1 MNVKKTVFVL
11 ATLAGLVQGLA
22 EPKCDLRGGAAE
34 ADDAAICNGRVNG
47 VRIETLSD
55 GWTFR
60 LEGETAERSV
70 RVPHDW
76 GIESGFLKAGACP
89 AQGDLPFV
97 GKGFYRRAFDGF
109 TPPPGG
115 RTYLTLDGV
124 QCRSVVKLNGKT
136 VSGRPFGYASETI
149 DVTDALK
156 DSGNV
161 LEVEAENVP
170 ASSRWYPG
178 SGIFRDVTVRVC
190 PPDHVKP
197 NTLFVRTI
205 EANEKSARV
214 AVSFEWRG
222 GASNFVFSVENP
234 RLWSPESPA
243 LYDLELFGEKFRY
256 GIRTAVFD
264 PQKGFFLNGVHR
276 QMKGVCLHHDLGP
289 IGAAFDRDFARR
301 QLALLKEMGCDAIR
315 TSHNPPAAALLDLC
329 DEMGLMVMD
338 EAFDMW
344 EEWKGDYSVFW
355 KDWHVRDLAEFV
367 RRDRSHPSV
376 VMWSM
381 GNELLEHNDKTPERP
396 IRIAAELNSIIKAN
410 DLTRPVTFGSWK
422 SAPMWNGC
430 QNTVDAFGANY
441 LPFKYAEFSKRN
453 PKVGL
458 VATETSSCVS
468 SRGEY
473 FFPVVAS
480 PITGEG
486 DLKRRRDE
494 GRDNMVRGGQMS
506 GYDLWGPHPNDYPP
520 DVEFEH
526 QERNPQ
532 VYGEFVWTGFDYL
545 GEPDPCSKS
554 GGRSSYFGIF
564 DLAGIPKDRY
574 WLYKS
579 HWRPDEPT
587 AHILPHWTWPGREG
601 EVTPVHVY
609 TSGDEAELFVNGVS
623 QGRKRRGEYE
633 YRFVWNDVRYE
644 PGEVRVKTWRNGK
657 EWAEDVVKTALEP
670 VRVERSERRFGRITF
685 VTFALKD
692 KNGTV
697 CPNADQV
704 LAFETRPGTRLV
716 SLCNG
721 DATSREDFRGS
732 SMHTFHGFLVAAVEG
747 PAEGLVISPRVA
759 TQEWRPKE
767 RWCGFNLL
775 GMFCQTKMAE
785 GDKRIFGYFPE
796 DRFQWMQEWGFNF
809 ARLPLDYRFFVEKDD
824 WMKPVESQLAKLD
837 DAVRYGKKYGIH
849 VQINFHRAPGY
860 CCNAPKEPK
869 SLFHDPEP
877 LAAFTNLWAVLARRY
892 RGIPNEELSFDL
904 VNEPA
909 PVAAYGAT
917 GATPSNYAAVAR
929 MAIAAIRAVD
939 QSRFVMSDGWRWGKE
954 PVMELHPFGPA
965 TGESI
970 HCYEPQLLTHY
981 KVGNPNEKRP
991 CPPWPLEGWTNGVEW
1006 LERFVVKLWQP
1017 AIDDGTFIH
1026 AGELGC
1032 HQGNVPH
1039 ATYLAWLEDTLRMC
1053 DRHGWGWALWNLDGT
1068 FGILD
1073 TPRTDCEFEDF
1084 HGHKLDRK
1092 ALDILRNHR

>member
-1 MNVKKTVFVL
+1 MLMRRLVVSLEIVTALV
-11 ATLAGLVQGLA
+11 AT
-22 EPKCDLRGGAAE
+22 GGAW
-34 ADDAAICNGRVNG
+34 ADDTSR
-47 VRIETLSD
+47 TDMLSD

-60 LEGETAERSV
+60 REGETAERSV
-70 RVPHDW
+70 SVPHDW

-136 VSGRPFGYASETI
+136 VGGRPFGYASETI

-161 LEVEAENVP
+161 LEVEAKNVP

-197 NTLFVRTI
+197 NTLFIRTI
-205 EANEKSARV
+205 EANEKFARV

-222 GASNFVFSVENP
+222 GVSNFTFAVENP

-344 EEWKGDYSVFW
+344 EIRKGDYSVFW
-355 KDWHVRDLAEFV
+355 KDWHARDLAEFV

-376 VMWSM
+376 VMWSI
-381 GNELLEHNDKTPERP
+381 GNELIELDDNPPTRP
-396 IRIAAELNSIIKAN
+396 IRIATELTAIVKAN
-410 DLTRPVTFGSWK
+410 DTTRPVTFASWK

-453 PKVGL
+453 PNVGL

-486 DLKRRRDE
+486 DLKRRSDE
-494 GRDNMVRGGQMS
+494 GCTHMVRGGQMS

-545 GEPDPCSKS
+545 GEPDPCFMS

-601 EVTPVHVY
+601 EATPVHVY
-609 TSGDEAELFVNGVS
+609 TSGAEAELFINGVS

-644 PGEVRVKTWRNGK
+644 PGEVRVKTWRDGK
-657 EWAEDVVKTALEP
+657 EWAEDVVKTAFEP

-697 CPNADQV
+697 CPNADRL

-721 DATSREDFRGS
+721 DAASRENFKGS
-732 SMHTFHGFLVAAVEG
+732 SMHTFHGLLVAAVEG
-747 PAEGLVISPRVA
+747 PAEGLVLSPSA
-759 TQEWRPKE
+759 ASI
-767 RWCGFNLL
+767 CGSTEN
-775 GMFCQTKMAE
+775 
-785 GDKRIFGYFPE
+785 
-796 DRFQWMQEWGFNF
+796 
-809 ARLPLDYRFFVEKDD
+809 
-824 WMKPVESQLAKLD
+824 
-837 DAVRYGKKYGIH
+837 
-849 VQINFHRAPGY
+849 
-860 CCNAPKEPK
+860 
-869 SLFHDPEP
+869 
-877 LAAFTNLWAVLARRY
+877 
-892 RGIPNEELSFDL
+892 
-904 VNEPA
+904 
-909 PVAAYGAT
+909 
-917 GATPSNYAAVAR
+917 
-929 MAIAAIRAVD
+929 
-939 QSRFVMSDGWRWGKE
+939 
-954 PVMELHPFGPA
+954 
-965 TGESI
+965 
-970 HCYEPQLLTHY
+970 
-981 KVGNPNEKRP
+981 
-991 CPPWPLEGWTNGVEW
+991 
-1006 LERFVVKLWQP
+1006 
-1017 AIDDGTFIH
+1017 
-1026 AGELGC
+1026 
-1032 HQGNVPH
+1032 
-1039 ATYLAWLEDTLRMC
+1039 
-1053 DRHGWGWALWNLDGT
+1053 
-1068 FGILD
+1068 
-1073 TPRTDCEFEDF
+1073 
-1084 HGHKLDRK
+1084 
-1092 ALDILRNHR
+1092 